1 MDTWNNTLKQN
12 LATLCLMTAM
22 FFNPFGFDI
31 VQWWLIQKTGS
42 LWRANAAL
50 YCIAG
55 LFFILYI
62 VLRPKK
68 EKK

>member
-31 VQWWLIQKTGS
+31 VQWWLIQKTGN
-42 LWRANAAL
+42 LWKANAAL

-62 VLRPKK
+62 LLRPKK
-68 EKK
+68 ENK

>member
-22 FFNPFGFDI
+22 FLNPFGFDI

-42 LWRANAAL
+42 LWKANVAL
-50 YCIAG
+50 YFIAG
-55 LFFILYI
+55 LFFGLYI